1 MRGRSLHSPGWLLLL
16 VLVAAE
22 LVGCERDPLPVGTTP
37 NPGQVDIRLRLRPS
51 CGFDTAQYNT
61 ECLQA
66 LLLIVH
72 AENGASE
79 RITCEVLEERPE
91 NIQRL
96 VFAAAPQVVTGA
108 LASDGEVWFELIGL
122 HDKNPDLADAG
133 PQALCDD
140 YDNFDNQLF
149 FGRSETLDLSA
160 LQNADAGAVLWEI
173 PIDCRDCEMG
183 CTQLGQPTCPT
194 NPISFCVP
202 GTASLTCERPC
213 QGDENCFEGAMECVD
228 DRCDQDKVEYM
239 GGFCTQCASDDD
251 CDPTG
256 DLDPDPVMGGVQTF
270 CVGLPG
276 ENTGLCAPR
285 CPANFCR
292 NGSRCNRLGNRLR
305 RIGVEA
311 SATTDGGSDP

>member
-1 MRGRSLHSPGWLLLL
+1 MSRWLQALL
-16 VLVAAE
+16 VVVTVASA
-22 LVGCERDPLPVGTTP
+22 GCERDPLAIGTTP
-37 NPGQVDIRLRLRPS
+37 SAAQVDIRLRLRPS

-72 AENGASE
+72 AQYGESE
-79 RITCEVLEERPE
+79 RRTCEILESPPE

-96 VFAAAPQVVTGA
+96 VFAGAPQIFTGA
-108 LASDGEVWFELIGL
+108 LTSDGEVWFELIGL

-149 FGRSETLDLSA
+149 FGRSPPLDLGD
-160 LQNADAGAVLWEI
+160 LQNADAGSVLWEI

-213 QGDENCFEGAMECVD
+213 QDNQNCFEGAMTCVD
-228 DRCDQDKVEYM
+228 ERCDQDTVPYT
-239 GGFCTQCASDDD
+239 GAFCAECVSDDD

-256 DLDPDPVMGGVQTF
+256 TLDPELNGVQTF

-276 ENTGLCAPR
+276 ENIGLCAPR
-285 CPANFCR
+285 CPANFCP

-305 RIGVEA
+305 RIGAEA
-311 SATTDGGSDP
+311 SQTTDGGT